1 MQFVEHFPVLIVGL
15 SMFLAYTMLLAGY
28 INRKLPF
35 FMSLA
40 MNFFFLFLSLFVLN
54 HVLTVGPIRYWQGGW
69 RPPWGIEYVVDA
81 MNAYLL
87 IIVISIIIFGLI
99 YSKRNVEF
107 EIEERKRV
115 TFYTLIQLMAAGLYG
130 ITVTGDLFNM
140 FIWLEIASLTAYALI
155 AVAGGRALRP
165 AYNYVIMGSIG
176 ACLYIFGVCWLY
188 SVTGTLN
195 FADMRLLLPLVYDNK
210 AVQMGFAM
218 IVVGVMIKAYIFPL
232 HLWQPDVYTYA
243 PSTVSSMMASVH
255 VKVMFYILLRMFYSV
270 FTLDFIRHYIGL
282 DLVICWFAALAILAG
297 SIWAIKQRNL
307 RRMLAYSSVS
317 QMGYIL
323 LGVGLS
329 PLSPWGL
336 VGAVAH
342 ILNHAV
348 GKGCLFMCAGAI
360 RQQEGAR
367 DIRDFVGLGKKMPYV
382 CAAFTIAA
390 FSMIGIPFTA
400 GFASKVFLII
410 ASLDA
415 AQYPFV
421 AVLLISGLL
430 NLVYFWRVIDQMYFA
445 GHRGAD
451 NPVEASAAMQDA
463 APSGTHDAAK
473 SGRPLALSMIAP
485 ILALATL
492 CIILGVL
499 WLTDIPVPLINRILS
514 NLRMEAAI

>member
-1 MQFVEHFPVLIVGL
+1 MYPVEHFPVLIVGL
-15 SMFLAYTMLLAGY
+15 ALFCGFTMLLAGY
-28 INRKLPF
+28 TSRRLPF

-40 MNFFFLFLSLFVLN
+40 MNSVFLIMSLFILD
-54 HVLTVGPIRYWQGGW
+54 HVLTVGPIRYWLGGW

-87 IIVISIIIFGLI
+87 IIVISIVILGLI
-99 YSKRNVEF
+99 YSRGNVRH
-107 EIEERKRV
+107 EIEERKHV
-115 TFYTLIQLMAAGLYG
+115 TFYTLVQLMAAGMYG

-176 ACLYIFGVCWLY
+176 AVLYIFGVGWIY

-195 FADMRLLLPLVYDNK
+195 FADMRLLLPLVYDNR

-243 PSTVSSMMASVH
+243 PSTISSMMASVH
-255 VKVMFYILLRMFYSV
+255 VKVMFYMLLRMFYSV

-282 DLVICWFAALAILAG
+282 DLLICWVAAIAILAG

-307 RRMLAYSSVS
+307 KRMLAYSSVS

-323 LGVGLS
+323 LGLGLS

-336 VGAVAH
+336 VGAAAH
-342 ILNHAV
+342 ILNHAI

-360 RQQEGAR
+360 SQQEGLR
-367 DIRDFVGLGKKMPYV
+367 DIRDFEGLGKKMPHV

-390 FSMIGIPFTA
+390 LSMIGIPLTA
-400 GFASKVFLII
+400 GFASKLFLIV

-421 AVLLISGLL
+421 AVLLLSGLL
-430 NLVYFWRVIDQMYFA
+430 NLVYFWRVIDQMYFVKHK
-445 GHRGAD
+445 GTE
-451 NPVEASAAMQDA
+451 NAAEVRET
-463 APSGTHDAAK
+463 GK
-473 SGRPLALSMIAP
+473 SLPLSMVAP
-485 ILALATL
+485 ILILASL
-492 CIILGVL
+492 CIIMGII
-499 WLTDIPVPLINRILS
+499 WLTNIPMPLINHILS
-514 NLRMEAAI
+514 NLRMGVTL

>member
-1 MQFVEHFPVLIVGL
+1 MYPVEHFPVLIVGL
-15 SMFLAYTMLLAGY
+15 ALFCGFTMLLAGY
-28 INRKLPF
+28 TSRRLPF

-40 MNFFFLFLSLFVLN
+40 MNSVFLIMSLFVLD
-54 HVLTVGPIRYWQGGW
+54 HVLTVGPIRYWLGGW

-87 IIVISIIIFGLI
+87 VIVISIVILGLI
-99 YSKRNVEF
+99 YSHGNVRR
-107 EIEERKRV
+107 EIEERKHV
-115 TFYTLIQLMAAGLYG
+115 TFYTLVQLMAAGMYG

-176 ACLYIFGVCWLY
+176 AVLYIFGVGWIY

-195 FADMRLLLPLVYDNK
+195 FADMRLLLPLVYDSR

-243 PSTVSSMMASVH
+243 PSTISSMMASVH
-255 VKVMFYILLRMFYSV
+255 VKVMFYMLLRMFYSV

-282 DLVICWFAALAILAG
+282 DLLICWVAAIAILAG

-307 RRMLAYSSVS
+307 KRMLAYSSVS

-323 LGVGLS
+323 LGLGLS

-336 VGAVAH
+336 VGVAAH
-342 ILNHAV
+342 ILNHAI

-360 RQQEGAR
+360 SQQEGLR
-367 DIRDFVGLGKKMPYV
+367 DIRDFEGLGKKMPHV

-390 FSMIGIPFTA
+390 LSMIGIPLTA
-400 GFASKVFLII
+400 GFASKLFLIV

-421 AVLLISGLL
+421 AVLLLSGLL
-430 NLVYFWRVIDQMYFA
+430 NLVYFWRVIDQMYFVK
-445 GHRGAD
+445 HK
-451 NPVEASAAMQDA
+451 
-463 APSGTHDAAK
+463 GTENAIEVRETGK
-473 SGRPLALSMIAP
+473 SLPLSMVAP
-485 ILALATL
+485 ILILASL
-492 CIILGVL
+492 CIIMGII
-499 WLTDIPVPLINRILS
+499 WLTNIPMPLINHILS
-514 NLRMEAAI
+514 NLRMGVTL

>member
-1 MQFVEHFPVLIVGL
+1 MDLIEQFPVLIVGL
-15 SMFLAYTMLLAGY
+15 SMFLAYTMLLTGY
-28 INRKLPF
+28 LNRRLPF
-35 FMSLA
+35 YMSLA
-40 MNFFFLFLSLFVLN
+40 MNSFFLILSLFILN

-69 RPPWGIEYVVDA
+69 RPPWGIEYVIDA

-87 IIVISIIIFGLI
+87 VIVISIVILGLI
-99 YSKRNVEF
+99 YSKKNVEH
-107 EIEERKRV
+107 EIEERKHV
-115 TFYTLIQLMAAGLYG
+115 TFYTLVQLMVAGLYG

-195 FADMRLLLPLVYDNK
+195 FADMRLLLPLVYDNR
-210 AVQMGFAM
+210 AVQMAFAM

-243 PSTVSSMMASVH
+243 PSTISSMMASVH

-270 FTLDFIRHYIGL
+270 FTLEFIRHYIGL
-282 DLVICWFAALAILAG
+282 DLLICWVAAIAILAG

-307 RRMLAYSSVS
+307 KRMLAYSSVS

-342 ILNHAV
+342 ILNHAI

-360 RQQEGAR
+360 SQQEGLK
-367 DIRDFVGLGKKMPYV
+367 DIRDFGGLGKKMPYV

-390 FSMIGIPFTA
+390 LSMIGIPLTA
-400 GFASKVFLII
+400 GFASKLFLIN

-421 AVLLISGLL
+421 AVLLLSGLL
-430 NLVYFWRVIDQMYFA
+430 NLVYFWRVIDQMYFVKHKETEN
-445 GHRGAD
+445 G
-451 NPVEASAAMQDA
+451 VEVKEK
-463 APSGTHDAAK
+463 GK
-473 SGRPLALSMIAP
+473 SLPISMVVP
-485 ILALATL
+485 ILILAAL
-492 CIILGVL
+492 CIVMGIV
-499 WLTDIPVPLINRILS
+499 WLTDIPMPLINHILS
-514 NLRMEAAI
+514 NLRMGVTL

>member
-1 MQFVEHFPVLIVGL
+1 MDLVEQLPVLIVGL
-15 SMFLAYTMLLAGY
+15 SMFLAYTMLLVGY
-28 INRKLPF
+28 FNRRLPF

-40 MNFFFLFLSLFVLN
+40 MNSFFLILSLFILN

-87 IIVISIIIFGLI
+87 VIVIAMVILGLI
-99 YSKRNVEF
+99 YSRGNVRH
-107 EIEERKRV
+107 EIEERKHV
-115 TFYTLIQLMAAGLYG
+115 TFYTLVQLMVAGLYG

-195 FADMRLLLPLVYDNK
+195 FSDMRLLLPLVYDNK
-210 AVQMGFAM
+210 AVQMAFAM

-243 PSTVSSMMASVH
+243 PSTISSMMASVH

-270 FTLDFIRHYIGL
+270 FTLEFIRHYIGL
-282 DLVICWFAALAILAG
+282 DLLICWVAAIAILAG

-307 RRMLAYSSVS
+307 KRMLAYSSIS

-342 ILNHAV
+342 ILNHAI

-360 RQQEGAR
+360 SQQEGLK
-367 DIRDFVGLGKKMPYV
+367 DIRDFEGLGKKMPYV

-390 FSMIGIPFTA
+390 LSMIGIPLTA
-400 GFASKVFLII
+400 GFASKLFLIN

-421 AVLLISGLL
+421 AVLLLSGLL
-430 NLVYFWRVIDQMYFA
+430 NLVYFWRVIDQMYFVKHKEA
-445 GHRGAD
+445 ENG
-451 NPVEASAAMQDA
+451 VEVKEK
-463 APSGTHDAAK
+463 GK
-473 SGRPLALSMIAP
+473 SLPISMVAP
-485 ILALATL
+485 ILILATL
-492 CIILGVL
+492 CIVMGIV
-499 WLTDIPVPLINRILS
+499 WLTDIPMPLINNILS
-514 NLRMEAAI
+514 NLRMGVTL

>member
-1 MQFVEHFPVLIVGL
+1 
-15 SMFLAYTMLLAGY
+15 MLLAGY
-28 INRKLPF
+28 TSRRLPF

-40 MNFFFLFLSLFVLN
+40 MNSVFLIMSLFILD
-54 HVLTVGPIRYWQGGW
+54 HVLTVGPIRYWLGGW

-87 IIVISIIIFGLI
+87 IIVISIVILGLI
-99 YSKRNVEF
+99 YSRGNVRH
-107 EIEERKRV
+107 EIEERKHV
-115 TFYTLIQLMAAGLYG
+115 TFYTLVQLMAAGMYG

-176 ACLYIFGVCWLY
+176 AVLYIFGVGWIY

-195 FADMRLLLPLVYDNK
+195 FADMRLLLPLVYDNR

-243 PSTVSSMMASVH
+243 PSTISSMMASVH
-255 VKVMFYILLRMFYSV
+255 VKVMFYMLLRMFYSV

-282 DLVICWFAALAILAG
+282 DLLICWVAAIAILAG

-307 RRMLAYSSVS
+307 KRMLAYSSVS

-323 LGVGLS
+323 LGLGLS

-336 VGAVAH
+336 VGAAAH
-342 ILNHAV
+342 ILNHAI

-360 RQQEGAR
+360 SQQEGLR
-367 DIRDFVGLGKKMPYV
+367 DIRDFEGLGKKMPHV

-390 FSMIGIPFTA
+390 LSMIGIPLTA
-400 GFASKVFLII
+400 GFASKLFLIV

-421 AVLLISGLL
+421 AVLLLSGLL
-430 NLVYFWRVIDQMYFA
+430 NLVYFWRVIDQMYFVKHK
-445 GHRGAD
+445 GTE
-451 NPVEASAAMQDA
+451 NAAEVRET
-463 APSGTHDAAK
+463 GT
-473 SGRPLALSMIAP
+473 SLPLSMVAP
-485 ILALATL
+485 ILILASL
-492 CIILGVL
+492 CIIMGII
-499 WLTDIPVPLINRILS
+499 WLTNIPMPLINHILS
-514 NLRMEAAI
+514 NLRMGVTL

>member
-1 MQFVEHFPVLIVGL
+1 MYPVEHFPVLIVGL
-15 SMFLAYTMLLAGY
+15 ALFCGFTMLLAGY
-28 INRKLPF
+28 TSRRLPF

-40 MNFFFLFLSLFVLN
+40 MNSVFLIMSLFILD
-54 HVLTVGPIRYWQGGW
+54 HVLTVGPIRYWLGGW

-87 IIVISIIIFGLI
+87 IIVISIVILGLI
-99 YSKRNVEF
+99 YSRGNVRH
-107 EIEERKRV
+107 EIEERKHV
-115 TFYTLIQLMAAGLYG
+115 TFYTLVQLMAAGMYG

-176 ACLYIFGVCWLY
+176 AVLYIFGVGWIY

-195 FADMRLLLPLVYDNK
+195 FADMRLLLPLVYDSR

-243 PSTVSSMMASVH
+243 PSTISSMMASVH
-255 VKVMFYILLRMFYSV
+255 VKVMFYMLLRMFYSV

-282 DLVICWFAALAILAG
+282 DLLICWVAAIAILAG

-307 RRMLAYSSVS
+307 KRMLAYSSVS

-323 LGVGLS
+323 LGLGLS

-336 VGAVAH
+336 VGVAAH
-342 ILNHAV
+342 ILNHAI

-360 RQQEGAR
+360 SQQEGLR
-367 DIRDFVGLGKKMPYV
+367 DIRDFEGLGKKMPHV

-390 FSMIGIPFTA
+390 LSMIGIPLTA
-400 GFASKVFLII
+400 GFASKLFLIV

-421 AVLLISGLL
+421 AVLLLSGLL
-430 NLVYFWRVIDQMYFA
+430 NLVYFWRVIDQMYFVK
-445 GHRGAD
+445 HK
-451 NPVEASAAMQDA
+451 
-463 APSGTHDAAK
+463 GTENAVVVRETGK
-473 SGRPLALSMIAP
+473 SLPLSMVAP
-485 ILALATL
+485 ILILASL
-492 CIILGVL
+492 CIIMGII
-499 WLTDIPVPLINRILS
+499 WLTNIPMPLINHILS
-514 NLRMEAAI
+514 NLRMGVTL

>member
-1 MQFVEHFPVLIVGL
+1 MDLVEQFPVIIIGL
-15 SMFLAYTMLLAGY
+15 SMFLAYTMLLTGY
-28 INRKLPF
+28 LNRRLPF

-40 MNFFFLFLSLFVLN
+40 MNSFFLVLSLFILN

-87 IIVISIIIFGLI
+87 VIVISMVILGLI
-99 YSKRNVEF
+99 YSRGNVRH
-107 EIEERKRV
+107 EIEERKHV
-115 TFYTLIQLMAAGLYG
+115 IFYTLVQLMAAGLYG

-176 ACLYIFGVCWLY
+176 ACLYIFGVCWIY

-195 FADMRLLLPLVYDNK
+195 FADMRLLLPLVYDNR
-210 AVQMGFAM
+210 AVQMAFAM

-243 PSTVSSMMASVH
+243 PSTISSMMASVH
-255 VKVMFYILLRMFYSV
+255 VKVMFYILIRMFYSV
-270 FTLDFIRHYIGL
+270 FTLEFIRHFIGL
-282 DLVICWFAALAILAG
+282 DLLICWVAAIAILAG

-307 RRMLAYSSVS
+307 KRMLAYSSVS

-336 VGAVAH
+336 VGAAAH
-342 ILNHAV
+342 ILNHAI

-360 RQQEGAR
+360 SQQEGLK
-367 DIRDFVGLGKKMPYV
+367 DIRDFGGLGKKMPYV

-390 FSMIGIPFTA
+390 LSMIGIPLTA
-400 GFASKVFLII
+400 GFATKLFLIN

-421 AVLLISGLL
+421 AVLLLSGLL
-430 NLVYFWRVIDQMYFA
+430 NLVYFWRVIDQMYFVKQK
-445 GHRGAD
+445 GTENG
-451 NPVEASAAMQDA
+451 VEVKEK
-463 APSGTHDAAK
+463 GK
-473 SGRPLALSMIAP
+473 SLPISMVVP
-485 ILALATL
+485 ILILAAL
-492 CIILGVL
+492 CIVMGIV
-499 WLTDIPVPLINRILS
+499 WLTDIPMPLINHILS
-514 NLRMEAAI
+514 NLRMGVTL

>member
-1 MQFVEHFPVLIVGL
+1 MNPVEHFPVLIVGL
-15 SMFLAYTMLLAGY
+15 ALFCGFTMLLAGY
-28 INRKLPF
+28 TSRRLPF

-40 MNFFFLFLSLFVLN
+40 MNSVFLIMSLFILD
-54 HVLTVGPIRYWQGGW
+54 HVLTVGPIRYWLGGW

-87 IIVISIIIFGLI
+87 IIVISIVILGLI
-99 YSKRNVEF
+99 YSRGNVRH
-107 EIEERKRV
+107 EIEERKHV
-115 TFYTLIQLMAAGLYG
+115 TFYTLVQLMAAGMYG

-176 ACLYIFGVCWLY
+176 AVLYIFGVGWIY
-188 SVTGTLN
+188 SATGTLN
-195 FADMRLLLPLVYDNK
+195 FADMRLLLPLVYDNR

-243 PSTVSSMMASVH
+243 PSTISSMMASVH
-255 VKVMFYILLRMFYSV
+255 VKVMFYMLLWMFYSV

-282 DLVICWFAALAILAG
+282 DLLICWVAAIAILAG

-307 RRMLAYSSVS
+307 KRMLAYSSVS

-323 LGVGLS
+323 LGLGLS

-336 VGAVAH
+336 VGAAAH
-342 ILNHAV
+342 ILNHAI

-360 RQQEGAR
+360 SQQEGLR
-367 DIRDFVGLGKKMPYV
+367 DIRDFEGLGKKMPHV

-390 FSMIGIPFTA
+390 LSMIGIPLTA
-400 GFASKVFLII
+400 GFASKLFLIV

-421 AVLLISGLL
+421 AVLLLSGLL
-430 NLVYFWRVIDQMYFA
+430 NLVYFWRVIDQMYFVKHK
-445 GHRGAD
+445 GTE
-451 NPVEASAAMQDA
+451 NAAEVRET
-463 APSGTHDAAK
+463 GK
-473 SGRPLALSMIAP
+473 SLPLSMVAP
-485 ILALATL
+485 ILILASL
-492 CIILGVL
+492 CIIMGII
-499 WLTDIPVPLINRILS
+499 WLTNIPMPLINQILS
-514 NLRMEAAI
+514 NLRMGVTL

>member
-1 MQFVEHFPVLIVGL
+1 MDFVEHFPVLIVGL
-15 SMFLAYTMLLAGY
+15 SMFLSYTMLIAGY
-28 INRKLPF
+28 LNRRLPF
-35 FMSLA
+35 YMSLA
-40 MNFFFLFLSLFVLN
+40 MNFFFLIMSLFILN

-87 IIVISIIIFGLI
+87 VIVISMIILGLI
-99 YSKRNVEF
+99 YSRDNVRH
-107 EIEERKRV
+107 EIEERKHP
-115 TFYTLIQLMAAGLYG
+115 TFYTLVQLMAAGLYG

-176 ACLYIFGVCWLY
+176 AVLYIFGVCWLY

-195 FADMRLLLPLVYDNK
+195 FGDMRLLLPLVYDNK
-210 AVQMGFAM
+210 AVEMGFAM
-218 IVVGVMIKAYIFPL
+218 IVVGIMIKAYIFPL

-243 PSTVSSMMASVH
+243 PSTISSMMASVH

-270 FTLDFIRHYIGL
+270 FTLDFIRLYIGL
-282 DLVICWFAALAILAG
+282 DLLICWVAAIAILSG

-307 RRMLAYSSVS
+307 KRMLAYSSVS

-336 VGAVAH
+336 VGAAAH
-342 ILNHAV
+342 ILNHAI

-360 RQQEGAR
+360 SQQEGLK
-367 DIRDFVGLGKKMPYV
+367 DIRDFVGLGKKMPHV

-390 FSMIGIPFTA
+390 LSMIGVPFTA
-400 GFASKVFLII
+400 GFASKLFLII

-421 AVLLISGLL
+421 AILLLSGLL
-430 NLVYFWRVIDQMYFA
+430 NLVYFWRVIDQMYFVKRKSTENA
-445 GHRGAD
+445 AEV
-451 NPVEASAAMQDA
+451 VEK
-463 APSGTHDAAK
+463 GK
-473 SGRPLALSMIAP
+473 SIPLSMVAP
-485 ILALATL
+485 IMILAAL
-492 CIILGVL
+492 CIIMGII
-499 WLTDIPVPLINRILS
+499 WLTDIPLPLINHILS
-514 NLRMEAAI
+514 NLRMEVTL

>member
-1 MQFVEHFPVLIVGL
+1 MQPVEQLPVIIVGL

-28 INRKLPF
+28 LNRRLPF

-40 MNFFFLFLSLFVLN
+40 MNSFFLILSLFILN
-54 HVLTVGPIRYWQGGW
+54 HVLKVGPIRYWLGGW

-87 IIVISIIIFGLI
+87 VIVISMIILGLI
-99 YSKRNVEF
+99 YSRGNVRH
-107 EIEERKRV
+107 EIEEKKHP
-115 TFYTLIQLMAAGLYG
+115 TFYTLVQLMAAGLYG

-176 ACLYIFGVCWLY
+176 AVLYIFGVCWLY

-195 FADMRLLLPLVYDNK
+195 FGDMRLLLPLVYDNK

-218 IVVGVMIKAYIFPL
+218 IVVGIMIKAYIFPL

-243 PSTVSSMMASVH
+243 PSTISSMMASVH

-270 FTLDFIRHYIGL
+270 FTLEFIRRYIGL
-282 DLVICWFAALAILAG
+282 DLLICWVAAIAILAG

-307 RRMLAYSSVS
+307 KRMLAYSSVS

-323 LGVGLS
+323 LGLGLS

-342 ILNHAV
+342 MLNHAI

-360 RQQEGAR
+360 SQQEGLK
-367 DIRDFVGLGKKMPYV
+367 DIRDFEGLGKRMPHV
-382 CAAFTIAA
+382 CAAFTVAA
-390 FSMIGIPFTA
+390 LSMIGIPLTA
-400 GFASKVFLII
+400 GFASKLFLIV

-421 AVLLISGLL
+421 AVLLLSGLL
-430 NLVYFWRVIDQMYFA
+430 NLVYFWRVIDQMYFVKHK
-445 GHRGAD
+445 GTENTGDGA
-451 NPVEASAAMQDA
+451 EK
-463 APSGTHDAAK
+463 AK
-473 SGRPLALSMIAP
+473 SIPLSMIAP
-485 ILALATL
+485 ILILATL
-492 CIILGVL
+492 CIIMGII
-499 WLTDIPVPLINRILS
+499 WLTDIPLPLINHILS
-514 NLRMEAAI
+514 NLRMGVTI

>member
-1 MQFVEHFPVLIVGL
+1 MPLLLVEQFPVLIVGL
-15 SMFLAYTMLLAGY
+15 SMFMAYTMLLAGY
-28 INRKLPF
+28 LNRRLPF
-35 FMSLA
+35 YLTLT
-40 MNFFFLFLSLFVLN
+40 MNFLVLILSLFILN

-87 IIVISIIIFGLI
+87 IIVVSLIILGLI
-99 YSKRNVEF
+99 YSKRNVEY
-107 EIEERKRV
+107 EIEARKHA
-115 TFYTLIQLMAAGLYG
+115 TFYVLVQLMAAGLYG

-176 ACLYIFGVCWLY
+176 ACFYIFGVCWLY

-195 FADMRLLLPLVYDNK
+195 MADMRLLLPLVYDNK
-210 AVQMGFAM
+210 AVQMAFAM
-218 IVVGVMIKAYIFPL
+218 MVVGVMIKAYIFPL
-232 HLWQPDVYTYA
+232 HLWQPDVYTWA
-243 PSTVSSMMASVH
+243 PSTISSIMASVH

-270 FTLDFIRHYIGL
+270 FTLGFIEHFIGL
-282 DLVICWFAALAILAG
+282 DMLICWVAAIAILAG

-307 RRMLAYSSVS
+307 KRMLAYSSIS

-342 ILNHAV
+342 ILNHAI
-348 GKGCLFMCAGAI
+348 GKGCLFMSAGAI
-360 RQQEGAR
+360 SQQEGLR
-367 DIRDFVGLGKKMPYV
+367 DIRDFAGLGKKVPYAS
-382 CAAFTIAA
+382 AAFTIAA
-390 FSMIGIPFTA
+390 ISMIGIPPTA
-400 GFASKVFLII
+400 GFASKLFLII

-415 AQYPFV
+415 GQYPFV
-421 AVLLISGLL
+421 AILLLSGLL

-445 GHRGAD
+445 KHDETED
-451 NPVEASAAMQDA
+451 NGTVKEPAKSLPPSMA
-463 APSGTHDAAK
+463 APM
-473 SGRPLALSMIAP
+473 L
-485 ILALATL
+485 ILASL
-492 CIILGVL
+492 CIIMGII
-499 WLTDIPVPLINRILS
+499 WLTDIPLPLINHILS
-514 NLRMEAAI
+514 NLRMGVTI

>member
-1 MQFVEHFPVLIVGL
+1 MTLIQNPIQQLPVIIVGL
-15 SMFLAYTMLLAGY
+15 SMFLAYTMLLTGY
-28 INRKLPF
+28 LNRKLPYY
-35 FMSLA
+35 MSLA
-40 MNFFFLFLSLFVLN
+40 WNSICFILSLFILN
-54 HVLTVGPIRYWQGGW
+54 YVLTVGPIRYWQGGW

-87 IIVISIIIFGLI
+87 VIVSFIVILGLI

-107 EIEERKRV
+107 EIEARKHV
-115 TFYTLIQLMAAGLYG
+115 VFYVLVQLMIAGLYG

-176 ACLYIFGVCWLY
+176 ACLYIFGVCWIY

-243 PSTVSSMMASVH
+243 PSTISSLMASVH
-255 VKVMFYILLRMFYSV
+255 VKVMFYILIRMFYSV
-270 FTLDFIRHYIGL
+270 FTLGFINHFIGL
-282 DLVICWFAALAILAG
+282 DMLICWVAAIAILAG

-307 RRMLAYSSVS
+307 KRMLAYSSVS
-317 QMGYIL
+317 QMAYIA

-336 VGAVAH
+336 VGATAH
-342 ILNHAV
+342 ILNHAI
-348 GKGCLFMCAGAI
+348 GKGCLFMCAGAMN
-360 RQQEGAR
+360 QQEGVK
-367 DIRDFVGLGKKMPYV
+367 DIRNFEGLGKKMPYV
-382 CAAFTIAA
+382 SAAFTIAA

-400 GFASKVFLII
+400 GFATKLFLIF
-410 ASLDA
+410 ASLEA
-415 AQYPFV
+415 KQYAFV
-421 AVLLISGLL
+421 VILLLSGLL
-430 NLVYFWRVIDQMYFA
+430 NLVYFWRVIDQMYFVKHKA
-445 GHRGAD
+445 TNNTG
-451 NPVEASAAMQDA
+451 EATNNT
-463 APSGTHDAAK
+463 GEVKEKGK
-473 SGRPLALSMIAP
+473 SLPLSMGAP
-485 ILALATL
+485 IVILAAL
-492 CIILGVL
+492 CIIMGIV
-499 WLTDIPVPLINRILS
+499 WLTLIPLPLINHILS
-514 NLRMEAAI
+514 NLRMGVII

>member
-1 MQFVEHFPVLIVGL
+1 MYPVEHFPVLIVGL
-15 SMFLAYTMLLAGY
+15 ALFCGFTMLLAGY
-28 INRKLPF
+28 TSRRLPF

-40 MNFFFLFLSLFVLN
+40 MNSVFLIMSLFILD
-54 HVLTVGPIRYWQGGW
+54 HVLTVGPIRYWLGGW

-87 IIVISIIIFGLI
+87 IIVISIVILGLI
-99 YSKRNVEF
+99 YSRGNVRH
-107 EIEERKRV
+107 EIEERKHV
-115 TFYTLIQLMAAGLYG
+115 TFYTLVQLMAAGMYG

-155 AVAGGRALRP
+155 AAAGGRALRP

-176 ACLYIFGVCWLY
+176 AVLYIFGVGWIY

-195 FADMRLLLPLVYDNK
+195 FADMRLLLPLVYDNR

-243 PSTVSSMMASVH
+243 PSTISSMMASVH
-255 VKVMFYILLRMFYSV
+255 VKVMFYILLRMYYSV
-270 FTLDFIRHYIGL
+270 FTLEFVRHYIGL
-282 DLVICWFAALAILAG
+282 DLLICWAAAIAILAG

-307 RRMLAYSSVS
+307 KRMLAYSSVS

-323 LGVGLS
+323 LGLGLS

-336 VGAVAH
+336 VGAVVH
-342 ILNHAV
+342 ILNHAI

-360 RQQEGAR
+360 SQQEGLR
-367 DIRDFVGLGKKMPYV
+367 DIRDFEALGKKMPHV

-390 FSMIGIPFTA
+390 LSMIGIPLTA
-400 GFASKVFLII
+400 GFASKLFLIV

-421 AVLLISGLL
+421 AVLLLSSLL
-430 NLVYFWRVIDQMYFA
+430 NLVYFWRVIDQMYFVKHKVTENA
-445 GHRGAD
+445 
-451 NPVEASAAMQDA
+451 VEVRE
-463 APSGTHDAAK
+463 K
-473 SGRPLALSMIAP
+473 SKSLPLSMVAP
-485 ILALATL
+485 ILILASL
-492 CIILGVL
+492 CIIMGII
-499 WLTDIPVPLINRILS
+499 WLTNIPMPLINHKLS
-514 NLRMEAAI
+514 NLRMGVTL

>member
-1 MQFVEHFPVLIVGL
+1 MNSVFLI
-15 SMFLAYTMLLAGY
+15 
-28 INRKLPF
+28 
-35 FMSLA
+35 MSL
-40 MNFFFLFLSLFVLN
+40 FILD
-54 HVLTVGPIRYWQGGW
+54 HVLTVGPIRYWLGGW

-87 IIVISIIIFGLI
+87 IIVISIVILGLI
-99 YSKRNVEF
+99 YSRGNVRH
-107 EIEERKRV
+107 EIEERKHV
-115 TFYTLIQLMAAGLYG
+115 TFYTLVQLMAAGMYG

-176 ACLYIFGVCWLY
+176 AVLYIFGVGWIY

-195 FADMRLLLPLVYDNK
+195 FADMRLLLPLVYDNR

-243 PSTVSSMMASVH
+243 PSTISSMMASVH
-255 VKVMFYILLRMFYSV
+255 VKVMFYMLLRMFYSV

-282 DLVICWFAALAILAG
+282 DLLICWVAAIAILAG

-307 RRMLAYSSVS
+307 KRMLAYSSVS

-323 LGVGLS
+323 LGLGLS

-336 VGAVAH
+336 VGAAAH
-342 ILNHAV
+342 ILNHAI

-360 RQQEGAR
+360 SQQEGLR
-367 DIRDFVGLGKKMPYV
+367 DIRDFEGLGKKMPHV

-390 FSMIGIPFTA
+390 LSMIGIPLTA
-400 GFASKVFLII
+400 GFASKLFLIV

-421 AVLLISGLL
+421 AVLLLSGLL
-430 NLVYFWRVIDQMYFA
+430 NLVYFWRVIDQMYFVKHK
-445 GHRGAD
+445 GTE
-451 NPVEASAAMQDA
+451 NAAEVRET
-463 APSGTHDAAK
+463 GT
-473 SGRPLALSMIAP
+473 SLPLSMVAP
-485 ILALATL
+485 ILILASL
-492 CIILGVL
+492 CIIMGII
-499 WLTDIPVPLINRILS
+499 WLTNIPMPLINHILS
-514 NLRMEAAI
+514 NLRMGVTL

>member
-1 MQFVEHFPVLIVGL
+1 MEFVEHFPVLIVGL

-28 INRKLPF
+28 LNRRLPF
-35 FMSLA
+35 YMSLA
-40 MNFFFLFLSLFVLN
+40 MNSFFLIISLFILN

-87 IIVISIIIFGLI
+87 VIVISMVILALI
-99 YSKRNVEF
+99 YSRGNVRH
-107 EIEERKRV
+107 EIEERKHV
-115 TFYTLIQLMAAGLYG
+115 TFYVLVQLMAAGLYG

-165 AYNYVIMGSIG
+165 AFNYVIMGSIG
-176 ACLYIFGVCWLY
+176 ACFYIFGVCWLY

-195 FADMRLLLPLVYDNK
+195 FADMRLLLPLVYDNR
-210 AVQMGFAM
+210 AVQMAFAM

-243 PSTVSSMMASVH
+243 PSTISSMMASVH

-270 FTLDFIRHYIGL
+270 FTLEFIRHYIGL
-282 DLVICWFAALAILAG
+282 DMLICWVAAIAILVG

-336 VGAVAH
+336 VGAAAH
-342 ILNHAV
+342 ILNHAI

-360 RQQEGAR
+360 RQQEGLR
-367 DIRDFVGLGKKMPYV
+367 DIRDFEGLGKKMPYV
-382 CAAFTIAA
+382 SAAFTIAA
-390 FSMIGIPFTA
+390 LSMIGIPFTA
-400 GFASKVFLII
+400 GFASKLFLIY
-410 ASLDA
+410 ASLDSS
-415 AQYPFV
+415 QYAFV
-421 AVLLISGLL
+421 VVLLLSGLL
-430 NLVYFWRVIDQMYFA
+430 NLVYFWRVIDQIYFVKHEGTEVA
-445 GHRGAD
+445 GEVKG
-451 NPVEASAAMQDA
+451 
-463 APSGTHDAAK
+463 SGK
-473 SGRPLALSMIAP
+473 SLPLSMVAP
-485 ILALATL
+485 ILILATL
-492 CIILGVL
+492 CIIMGIV
-499 WLTDIPVPLINRILS
+499 WLTDIPMPLINHILS
-514 NLRMEAAI
+514 NLRMGVTI

>member
-1 MQFVEHFPVLIVGL
+1 MLLAEQFPVLIVGL
-15 SMFLAYTMLLAGY
+15 SMFMAYTMLLAGY
-28 INRKLPF
+28 LNRRLPF
-35 FMSLA
+35 YMTLA
-40 MNFFFLFLSLFVLN
+40 MNSLVLILSLFILN

-87 IIVISIIIFGLI
+87 IIVVSMVILGLI
-99 YSKRNVEF
+99 YSKRNVEY
-107 EIEERKRV
+107 EIEARKHA
-115 TFYTLIQLMAAGLYG
+115 TFYVLVQLMAAGLYG
-130 ITVTGDLFNM
+130 ITITGDLFNM

-176 ACLYIFGVCWLY
+176 ACFYIFGVCWLY

-195 FADMRLLLPLVYDNK
+195 MADMRLLLPLVYDNK
-210 AVQMGFAM
+210 AVQMAFAM
-218 IVVGVMIKAYIFPL
+218 MVVGVMIKAYIFPL

-243 PSTVSSMMASVH
+243 PSTISSMMASVH

-270 FTLDFIRHYIGL
+270 FTLGFIEHFIGL
-282 DLVICWFAALAILAG
+282 DMLICWVAAIAILVG

-307 RRMLAYSSVS
+307 KRMLAYSSIS

-342 ILNHAV
+342 ILNHAM
-348 GKGCLFMCAGAI
+348 GKGCLFMSAGAFA
-360 RQQEGAR
+360 QQEGLR
-367 DIRDFVGLGKKMPYV
+367 DIRNFEGLGKKMPYAS
-382 CAAFTIAA
+382 AAFTIAA
-390 FSMIGIPFTA
+390 LSMIGIPPTA
-400 GFASKVFLII
+400 GFASKLFLIL

-421 AVLLISGLL
+421 AVLLLSGLL

-445 GHRGAD
+445 KHEE
-451 NPVEASAAMQDA
+451 PKDA
-463 APSGTHDAAK
+463 AEVKEKGKALP
-473 SGRPLALSMIAP
+473 LSMVAP
-485 ILALATL
+485 MLILASL
-492 CIILGVL
+492 CIIMGII
-499 WLTDIPVPLINRILS
+499 WLTDIPLPLINHILS
-514 NLRMEAAI
+514 NLRMGVTL

>member
-1 MQFVEHFPVLIVGL
+1 MPLLLVEQFPVLIVGL
-15 SMFLAYTMLLAGY
+15 SMFMAYTMLLAGY
-28 INRKLPF
+28 LNRRLPF
-35 FMSLA
+35 YLTLT
-40 MNFFFLFLSLFVLN
+40 MNFLVLILSLFILN

-87 IIVISIIIFGLI
+87 IIVVSLIILGLI
-99 YSKRNVEF
+99 YSKKNVEY
-107 EIEERKRV
+107 EIEARKHV
-115 TFYTLIQLMAAGLYG
+115 TFYVLVQLMAAGLYG
-130 ITVTGDLFNM
+130 ITITGDLFNM

-155 AVAGGRALRP
+155 AVAGARALRP

-176 ACLYIFGVCWLY
+176 ACFYIFGVCWLY

-210 AVQMGFAM
+210 AVQMAFAM
-218 IVVGVMIKAYIFPL
+218 MVVGVMIKAYIFPL

-243 PSTVSSMMASVH
+243 PSTISSMMASVH

-270 FTLDFIRHYIGL
+270 FTLGFIEHFIGL
-282 DLVICWFAALAILAG
+282 DMLICWVAAIAILVG

-307 RRMLAYSSVS
+307 KRMLAYSSIS

-342 ILNHAV
+342 ILNHAM
-348 GKGCLFMCAGAI
+348 GKGCLFMSAGAI
-360 RQQEGAR
+360 AQQEGLR
-367 DIRDFVGLGKKMPYV
+367 DIRNFEGLGKKMPYAS
-382 CAAFTIAA
+382 AAFTIAA
-390 FSMIGIPFTA
+390 LSMIGIPPTA
-400 GFASKVFLII
+400 GFASKLFLIL

-421 AVLLISGLL
+421 AVLLLSGLL

-445 GHRGAD
+445 KHEE
-451 NPVEASAAMQDA
+451 PKDA
-463 APSGTHDAAK
+463 AEVKVKGKALP
-473 SGRPLALSMIAP
+473 LSMVAP
-485 ILALATL
+485 MLILASL
-492 CIILGVL
+492 CIIMGII
-499 WLTDIPVPLINRILS
+499 WLTDIPLPLINHILS
-514 NLRMEAAI
+514 NLRMGVTL

>member
-1 MQFVEHFPVLIVGL
+1 MLLVEQFPVLIVGL
-15 SMFLAYTMLLAGY
+15 SMFMAYTMLLAGY
-28 INRKLPF
+28 LNRRLPF
-35 FMSLA
+35 YMTLA
-40 MNFFFLFLSLFVLN
+40 MNSLVLILSLFILN

-87 IIVISIIIFGLI
+87 IIVVSMVILGLI
-99 YSKRNVEF
+99 YSKRNVEY
-107 EIEERKRV
+107 EIEARKHA
-115 TFYTLIQLMAAGLYG
+115 TFYVLVQLMAAGLYG
-130 ITVTGDLFNM
+130 ITITGDLFNM

-176 ACLYIFGVCWLY
+176 ACFYIFGVCWLY

-195 FADMRLLLPLVYDNK
+195 MADMRLLLPLVYDNK
-210 AVQMGFAM
+210 AVQMAFAM
-218 IVVGVMIKAYIFPL
+218 MVVGVMIKAYIFPL

-243 PSTVSSMMASVH
+243 PSTISSMMASVH

-270 FTLDFIRHYIGL
+270 FTLGFIEHFIGL
-282 DLVICWFAALAILAG
+282 DMLICWVAAIAILVG

-307 RRMLAYSSVS
+307 KRMLAYSSIS

-342 ILNHAV
+342 ILNHAM
-348 GKGCLFMCAGAI
+348 GKGCLFMSAGAFA
-360 RQQEGAR
+360 QQEGLR
-367 DIRDFVGLGKKMPYV
+367 DIRNFEGLGKKMPYAS
-382 CAAFTIAA
+382 AAFTIAA
-390 FSMIGIPFTA
+390 LSMIGIPPTA
-400 GFASKVFLII
+400 GFASKLFLIL

-421 AVLLISGLL
+421 AVLLLSGLL

-445 GHRGAD
+445 KHEE
-451 NPVEASAAMQDA
+451 PKDA
-463 APSGTHDAAK
+463 AEVKEKGKALP
-473 SGRPLALSMIAP
+473 LSMVAP
-485 ILALATL
+485 MLILASL
-492 CIILGVL
+492 CIIMGII
-499 WLTDIPVPLINRILS
+499 WLTDIPLPLINHILS
-514 NLRMEAAI
+514 NLRMGVTL

>member
-1 MQFVEHFPVLIVGL
+1 MYPVEHFPVLIVGL
-15 SMFLAYTMLLAGY
+15 ALFCGFTMLLAGY
-28 INRKLPF
+28 TSRRLPF

-40 MNFFFLFLSLFVLN
+40 MNSVFLIMSLFILD
-54 HVLTVGPIRYWQGGW
+54 HVLTVGPIRYWLGGW

-87 IIVISIIIFGLI
+87 IIVISIVILGLI
-99 YSKRNVEF
+99 YSRGNVRH
-107 EIEERKRV
+107 EIEERKHV
-115 TFYTLIQLMAAGLYG
+115 TFYTLVQLMAAGMYG

-176 ACLYIFGVCWLY
+176 AVLYIFGVGWIY

-195 FADMRLLLPLVYDNK
+195 FADMRLLLPLVYDSR

-243 PSTVSSMMASVH
+243 PSTISSMMASVH
-255 VKVMFYILLRMFYSV
+255 VKVMFYMLLWMFYSV

-282 DLVICWFAALAILAG
+282 DLLICWVAAIAILAG

-307 RRMLAYSSVS
+307 KRMLAYSSVS

-323 LGVGLS
+323 LGLGLS

-336 VGAVAH
+336 VGVAAH
-342 ILNHAV
+342 ILNHAI

-360 RQQEGAR
+360 SQQEGLR
-367 DIRDFVGLGKKMPYV
+367 DIRDFEGLGKKMPHV

-390 FSMIGIPFTA
+390 LSMIGIPLTA
-400 GFASKVFLII
+400 GFASKLFLIV

-421 AVLLISGLL
+421 AVLLLSGLL
-430 NLVYFWRVIDQMYFA
+430 NLVYFWRVIDQMYFVKHK
-445 GHRGAD
+445 GTE
-451 NPVEASAAMQDA
+451 NAAEVRET
-463 APSGTHDAAK
+463 GK
-473 SGRPLALSMIAP
+473 SLPLSMVAP
-485 ILALATL
+485 ILILASL
-492 CIILGVL
+492 CIIMGII
-499 WLTDIPVPLINRILS
+499 WLTNIPMPLINHILS
-514 NLRMEAAI
+514 NLRMGVTL

>member
-1 MQFVEHFPVLIVGL
+1 MELVEHFPVFIVGL

-28 INRKLPF
+28 LNRRLPF

-40 MNFFFLFLSLFVLN
+40 WNSFCLILSLFILN

-87 IIVISIIIFGLI
+87 IIVISMVIFGLI
-99 YSKRNVEF
+99 YSRGNVRH
-107 EIEERKRV
+107 EIEERKHV
-115 TFYTLIQLMAAGLYG
+115 TFYVLVQLMAAGLYG

-195 FADMRLLLPLVYDNK
+195 FGDMRLLLPLVYDNK
-210 AVQMGFAM
+210 AVQMAFAM
-218 IVVGVMIKAYIFPL
+218 IVVGIMIKAYIFPL

-243 PSTVSSMMASVH
+243 PSTISSMMASVH
-255 VKVMFYILLRMFYSV
+255 VKVMFYILLRMFYSI
-270 FTLDFIRHYIGL
+270 FTLEFIRHYIGL
-282 DLVICWFAALAILAG
+282 DLLICWVAAIAILAG

-307 RRMLAYSSVS
+307 KRMLAYSSVS

-323 LGVGLS
+323 LGLGLS

-336 VGAVAH
+336 VGAAAH
-342 ILNHAV
+342 MLNHAI

-360 RQQEGAR
+360 SQQEGLK
-367 DIRDFVGLGKKMPYV
+367 DIRDFEGLGKKMPHV

-390 FSMIGIPFTA
+390 LSMIGVPLTA
-400 GFASKVFLII
+400 GFASKLFLIV
-410 ASLDA
+410 ASLDS

-421 AVLLISGLL
+421 VVLLLSGLL
-430 NLVYFWRVIDQMYFA
+430 NLVYFWRVIDQMYFVKHK
-445 GHRGAD
+445 GTE
-451 NPVEASAAMQDA
+451 NAAEVKEKGNSL
-463 APSGTHDAAK
+463 P
-473 SGRPLALSMIAP
+473 LSMVAP
-485 ILALATL
+485 ILILASL
-492 CIILGVL
+492 CIVMGII
-499 WLTDIPVPLINRILS
+499 WLTNIPLPLINQILS
-514 NLRMEAAI
+514 NLRMGVTL

>member
-1 MQFVEHFPVLIVGL
+1 MYPVEHFPVLIVGL
-15 SMFLAYTMLLAGY
+15 ALFCGFTMLLAGY
-28 INRKLPF
+28 TSRRLPF

-40 MNFFFLFLSLFVLN
+40 MNSVFLIMSLFILD
-54 HVLTVGPIRYWQGGW
+54 HVLTVGPIRYWLGGW

-87 IIVISIIIFGLI
+87 IIVISIVILGLI
-99 YSKRNVEF
+99 YSRGNVRH
-107 EIEERKRV
+107 EIEERKHV
-115 TFYTLIQLMAAGLYG
+115 TFYTLVQLMAAGMYG

-176 ACLYIFGVCWLY
+176 AVLYIFGVGWIY

-195 FADMRLLLPLVYDNK
+195 FADMRLLLPLVYDSR

-243 PSTVSSMMASVH
+243 PSTISSMMASVH
-255 VKVMFYILLRMFYSV
+255 VKVMFYMLLRMFYSV

-282 DLVICWFAALAILAG
+282 DLLICWVAAIAILAG

-307 RRMLAYSSVS
+307 KRMFAYSSVS

-323 LGVGLS
+323 LGLGLS

-336 VGAVAH
+336 VGVAAH
-342 ILNHAV
+342 ILNHAI

-360 RQQEGAR
+360 SQQEGLR
-367 DIRDFVGLGKKMPYV
+367 DIRDFEGLGKKMPHV

-390 FSMIGIPFTA
+390 LSMIGIPLTA
-400 GFASKVFLII
+400 GFASKLFLIV

-421 AVLLISGLL
+421 AVLLLSGLL
-430 NLVYFWRVIDQMYFA
+430 NLVYFWRVIDQMYFVKHK
-445 GHRGAD
+445 GTE
-451 NPVEASAAMQDA
+451 NAAEVRET
-463 APSGTHDAAK
+463 GK
-473 SGRPLALSMIAP
+473 SLPLSMVAP
-485 ILALATL
+485 ILILASL
-492 CIILGVL
+492 CIIMGII
-499 WLTDIPVPLINRILS
+499 WLTNIPMPLINHILS
-514 NLRMEAAI
+514 NLRMGVTL

>member
-1 MQFVEHFPVLIVGL
+1 MYPVEHFPVLIVGL
-15 SMFLAYTMLLAGY
+15 ALFCGFTMLLAGY
-28 INRKLPF
+28 TSRRLPF

-40 MNFFFLFLSLFVLN
+40 MNSVFLIMSLFILD
-54 HVLTVGPIRYWQGGW
+54 HVLTVGPIRYWLGGW

-87 IIVISIIIFGLI
+87 IIVISIVILGLI
-99 YSKRNVEF
+99 YSRGNVRH
-107 EIEERKRV
+107 EIEERKHV
-115 TFYTLIQLMAAGLYG
+115 TFYTLVQLMAAGMYG

-176 ACLYIFGVCWLY
+176 AVLYIFGVGWIY

-195 FADMRLLLPLVYDNK
+195 FADMRLLLPLVYDNR

-243 PSTVSSMMASVH
+243 PSTISSMMASVH
-255 VKVMFYILLRMFYSV
+255 VKVMFYMLLRMFYSV

-282 DLVICWFAALAILAG
+282 DLLICWVAAIAILAG

-307 RRMLAYSSVS
+307 KRMLAYSSVS

-323 LGVGLS
+323 LGLGLS

-336 VGAVAH
+336 VGAAAH
-342 ILNHAV
+342 ILNHAI

-360 RQQEGAR
+360 SQQEGLR
-367 DIRDFVGLGKKMPYV
+367 DIRDFEGLGKKMPHV

-390 FSMIGIPFTA
+390 LSMIGIPLTA
-400 GFASKVFLII
+400 GFASKLFLIV

-421 AVLLISGLL
+421 AVLLLSGLL
-430 NLVYFWRVIDQMYFA
+430 NLVYFWRVIDQMYFVKHK
-445 GHRGAD
+445 GTE
-451 NPVEASAAMQDA
+451 NAAEVRET
-463 APSGTHDAAK
+463 GT
-473 SGRPLALSMIAP
+473 SLPLSMVAP
-485 ILALATL
+485 ILILASL
-492 CIILGVL
+492 CIIMGII
-499 WLTDIPVPLINRILS
+499 WLTNIPMPLINHILS
-514 NLRMEAAI
+514 NLRMGVTL

>member
-1 MQFVEHFPVLIVGL
+1 MDLVEQFPVIIIGL
-15 SMFLAYTMLLAGY
+15 SMFLAYTMLLTGY
-28 INRKLPF
+28 LNRRLPF

-40 MNFFFLFLSLFVLN
+40 MNSFFLILSLFILN

-87 IIVISIIIFGLI
+87 VIVISMVILGLI
-99 YSKRNVEF
+99 YSRGNVRH
-107 EIEERKRV
+107 EIEERKHV
-115 TFYTLIQLMAAGLYG
+115 IFYTLVQLMAAGLYG

-176 ACLYIFGVCWLY
+176 ACLYIFGVCWIY

-195 FADMRLLLPLVYDNK
+195 FADMRLLLPLVYDNR
-210 AVQMGFAM
+210 AVQMAFAM

-243 PSTVSSMMASVH
+243 PSTISSMMASVH
-255 VKVMFYILLRMFYSV
+255 VKVMFYILIRMFYSV
-270 FTLDFIRHYIGL
+270 FTLEFIRHFIGL
-282 DLVICWFAALAILAG
+282 DLLICWVAAIAILAG

-307 RRMLAYSSVS
+307 KRMLAYSSVS

-336 VGAVAH
+336 VGAAAH
-342 ILNHAV
+342 ILNHAI

-360 RQQEGAR
+360 SQQEGLK
-367 DIRDFVGLGKKMPYV
+367 DIRDFGGLGKKMPYV

-390 FSMIGIPFTA
+390 LSMIGIPLTA
-400 GFASKVFLII
+400 GFATKLFLIN

-421 AVLLISGLL
+421 AVLLLSGLL
-430 NLVYFWRVIDQMYFA
+430 NLVYFWRVIDQMYFVKQK
-445 GHRGAD
+445 GTENG
-451 NPVEASAAMQDA
+451 VEVKEK
-463 APSGTHDAAK
+463 GK
-473 SGRPLALSMIAP
+473 SLPISMVVP
-485 ILALATL
+485 ILILAAL
-492 CIILGVL
+492 CIVMGIV
-499 WLTDIPVPLINRILS
+499 WLTDIPMPLINHILS
-514 NLRMEAAI
+514 NLRMGVTL

>member
-1 MQFVEHFPVLIVGL
+1 MYPVEHFPVLIVGL
-15 SMFLAYTMLLAGY
+15 ALFCGFTMLLAGY
-28 INRKLPF
+28 TSRRLPF

-40 MNFFFLFLSLFVLN
+40 MNSVFLIMSLFILD
-54 HVLTVGPIRYWQGGW
+54 HVLTVGPIRYWLGGW

-87 IIVISIIIFGLI
+87 IIVISIVILGLI
-99 YSKRNVEF
+99 YSRGNVRH
-107 EIEERKRV
+107 EIEERKHV
-115 TFYTLIQLMAAGLYG
+115 TFYTLVQLMAAGMYG

-176 ACLYIFGVCWLY
+176 AVLYIFGVGWIY

-195 FADMRLLLPLVYDNK
+195 FADMRLLLPLVYDSR

-243 PSTVSSMMASVH
+243 PSTISSMMASVH
-255 VKVMFYILLRMFYSV
+255 VKVMFYMLLRMFYSV

-282 DLVICWFAALAILAG
+282 DLLICWVAAIAILAG

-307 RRMLAYSSVS
+307 KRMLAYSSVS

-323 LGVGLS
+323 LGLGLS

-336 VGAVAH
+336 VGAAAH
-342 ILNHAV
+342 ILNHAI

-360 RQQEGAR
+360 SQQEGLR
-367 DIRDFVGLGKKMPYV
+367 DIRDFEGLGKKMPHV

-390 FSMIGIPFTA
+390 LSMIGIPLTA
-400 GFASKVFLII
+400 GFASKLFLIV

-421 AVLLISGLL
+421 AVLLLSGLL
-430 NLVYFWRVIDQMYFA
+430 NLVYFWRVIDQMYFVKHK
-445 GHRGAD
+445 GTE
-451 NPVEASAAMQDA
+451 NAAEVRET
-463 APSGTHDAAK
+463 GK
-473 SGRPLALSMIAP
+473 SLPLSMVAP
-485 ILALATL
+485 ILILASL
-492 CIILGVL
+492 CIIMGII
-499 WLTDIPVPLINRILS
+499 WLTNIPMPLINHILS
-514 NLRMEAAI
+514 NLRMGVTL

>member
-1 MQFVEHFPVLIVGL
+1 MQPVEQLPVIIVGL

-28 INRKLPF
+28 LNRRLPF

-40 MNFFFLFLSLFVLN
+40 MNSFFLILSLFILN
-54 HVLTVGPIRYWQGGW
+54 HVLKVGPIRYWLGGW

-87 IIVISIIIFGLI
+87 VIVISMIILGLI
-99 YSKRNVEF
+99 YSRDNVRH
-107 EIEERKRV
+107 EIEGKKHP
-115 TFYTLIQLMAAGLYG
+115 TFYTLVQLMAAGLYG

-176 ACLYIFGVCWLY
+176 AVLYIFGVCWLY

-195 FADMRLLLPLVYDNK
+195 FGDMRLLLPLVYDNK

-218 IVVGVMIKAYIFPL
+218 IVVGIMIKAYIFPL

-243 PSTVSSMMASVH
+243 PSTISSMMASVH

-270 FTLDFIRHYIGL
+270 FTLEFVRHYIGL
-282 DLVICWFAALAILAG
+282 DLIICWVAAIAILAG

-307 RRMLAYSSVS
+307 KRMLAYSSVS

-323 LGVGLS
+323 LGLGLS

-336 VGAVAH
+336 VGAAAH
-342 ILNHAV
+342 ILNHAI

-360 RQQEGAR
+360 SQQEGLK
-367 DIRDFVGLGKKMPYV
+367 DIRDFEGLGKKMPHV
-382 CAAFTIAA
+382 CAAFTVAA
-390 FSMIGIPFTA
+390 LSMIGIPLTA
-400 GFASKVFLII
+400 GFTSKLFLIV

-421 AVLLISGLL
+421 AVLLLSGLL
-430 NLVYFWRVIDQMYFA
+430 NLVYFWRVIDQMYFVKHK
-445 GHRGAD
+445 GTENSGDGA
-451 NPVEASAAMQDA
+451 EK
-463 APSGTHDAAK
+463 AK
-473 SGRPLALSMIAP
+473 SIPLSMVAP
-485 ILALATL
+485 ILILASL
-492 CIILGVL
+492 CIIMGII
-499 WLTDIPVPLINRILS
+499 WLTDIPLPLINHILS
-514 NLRMEAAI
+514 NLRMGVTL